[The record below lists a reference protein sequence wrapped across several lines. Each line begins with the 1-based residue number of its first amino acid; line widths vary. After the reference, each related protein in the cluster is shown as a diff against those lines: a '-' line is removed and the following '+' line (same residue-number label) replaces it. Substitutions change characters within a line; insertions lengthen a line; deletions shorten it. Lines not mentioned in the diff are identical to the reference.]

1 MQRGLLSAV
10 LLSLSGGLLGCVL
23 VLRRLA
29 LMGDAL
35 SHSLLPGI
43 AAAWLLFGANTWR
56 CLPAPSSPGFSPPSE
71 ALSAG

>member
-1 MQRGLLSAV
+1 MNLHALLVEPFSYDFMCRGLLSA
-10 LLSLSGGLLGCVL
+10 LILSLSGGLLGSIL

-43 AAAWLLFGANTWR
+43 SVPL
-56 CLPAPSSPGFSPPSE
+56 
-71 ALSAG
+71 